1 MKTIYKYEKQER
13 VSKLLRVVVN
23 LIYLLIIGF
32 YVNIYKSITQ

>member
-1 MKTIYKYEKQER
+1 MKTIYKYEKQEWVR
-13 VSKLLRVVVN
+13 KLLRVVVN